1 VDSRNLDDA
10 CGENQGEVDP
20 VVRVVKESTPIRQR
34 GKDSPDN
41 FDIEGY
47 CESKL
52 TIVQYL
58 CMYSSNVDSAGGLQ
72 DQGRKDQDNPKPV
85 CVFINA
91 LEVIGLCN
99 LTTIDS
105 SPLFIVLISGGLQSA
120 QISAI
125 IIDKNSL
132 CARSRTKS
140 TLLRVQPDR
149 RKRIGDD
156 RNEQVYKPEI

>member
-1 VDSRNLDDA
+1 MDDRDLDDA

-34 GKDSPDN
+34 GKDTPDN

-52 TIVQYL
+52 AIVQYL
-58 CMYSSNVDSAGGLQ
+58 CMYSPNVNSAGGLQ
-72 DQGRKDQDNPKPV
+72 NQGRKGQDDPKPV
-85 CVFINA
+85 CVFING
-91 LEVIGLCN
+91 LEVIGFCD

-105 SPLFIVLISGGLQSA
+105 SPLFIVFIGGGLQSA

-125 IIDKNSL
+125 IKRKKL
-132 CARSRTKS
+132 VMRTEWDRKHSSSCS
-140 TLLRVQPDR
+140 T
-149 RKRIGDD
+149 
-156 RNEQVYKPEI
+156 